1 MFSIID
7 RYIIKKFLTTFFFMM
22 GVIMILTTVFDLAD
36 KLNDFLQSG
45 ATWNEIFFD
54 YYLNFI
60 LLYGNMFSAMIIFIS
75 VIWFTSKM
83 AQDTEIIPIWNSGR
97 NFGRYIR
104 PFMISATLLMLLS
117 LVVNHLLVPRANKVR
132 LEFEEK
138 YYWNSM
144 EVSDYHAEYPGN
156 QVVYFSSYSSST
168 GFANDFTVE
177 QWDDKGNMLSLLHA
191 KSAEENDGKW
201 TMHDCFIHH
210 YGDPKD
216 RIVEKHKIDTSFQF
230 VMSDM
235 AKRSNAA
242 EAMSYSELK
251 EFIEKERRKG
261 SKQVPTYE
269 TVLYERSSLPFSTY
283 VLTIIGVAVAS
294 RKKRGGIGVNIALG
308 LGIIFIYIFAMK
320 VTSVAALNLG
330 FPTYMAA
337 WLPNILFGS
346 VAYLLYRNVQR

>member
-1 MFSIID
+1 M
-7 RYIIKKFLTTFFFMM
+7 T
-22 GVIMILTTVFDLAD
+22 GVIMILATVFDLAD
-36 KLNDFLQSG
+36 KLNDFLQAG
-45 ATWNEIFFD
+45 ATWNELFFD

-97 NFGRYIR
+97 SFGRYIR
-104 PFMISATLLMLLS
+104 PFMIAATMLMLLS
-117 LVVNHLLVPRANKVR
+117 LVVNHLLVPRANRVR

-138 YYWNSM
+138 YYWQSM
-144 EVSDYHAEYPGN
+144 EVQDYHAEFPGN

-168 GFANDFTVE
+168 GFVNDFTVE
-177 QWDDKGNMLSLLHA
+177 QWDDKGEMISLLNA
-191 KSAEENDGKW
+191 KSAKEENGIW
-201 TMHDCFIHH
+201 TLNDVFIHY

-216 RIVEKHKIDTSFQF
+216 RIIEKHKIDTTFQF
-230 VMSDM
+230 LMSEM
-235 AKRSNAA
+235 ATRSNAA
-242 EAMSYSELK
+242 EAMSYFELK
-251 EFIEKERRKG
+251 KFIERERKKG
-261 SKQVPTYE
+261 SKRVPTYE

-294 RKKRGGIGVNIALG
+294 RKKRGGVGVNIALG